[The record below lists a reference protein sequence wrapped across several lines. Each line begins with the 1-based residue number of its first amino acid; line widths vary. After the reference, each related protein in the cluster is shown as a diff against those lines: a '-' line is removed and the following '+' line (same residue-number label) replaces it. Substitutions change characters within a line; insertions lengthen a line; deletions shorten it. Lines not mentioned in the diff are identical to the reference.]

1 MPRTRV
7 STTSFKIPSLWVL
20 QIPSAMIPT
29 STSEV
34 ACGWSAYR
42 AGEDDK
48 LLCIRVSG
56 VSAPSYIQRSD
67 VFNAAPKN

>member
-7 STTSFKIPSLWVL
+7 SATSFKIPSLWVL
-20 QIPSAMIPT
+20 QSPSAMIPA

-34 ACGWSAYR
+34 VCGWSAYR

-56 VSAPSYIQRSD
+56 VSAPSDIQRSD
-67 VFNAAPKN
+67 VFNAVPKS